1 MKQIER
7 VERSVLTQQ
16 GWAVA
21 STPAAAAMMT
31 LQIGLALQNTDQ
43 LYTTLLDVSN
53 PKSKSYGKWMDR
65 DEANAI
71 VQPSKAADDAVV
83 NWLKSEGVEKVIS
96 DGTWVTF
103 ATTTETANRLLNAN
117 FQQFERHGIL
127 KIRTTEYSVPQ
138 SLVEHIDLIHPTTF
152 FGKTQA
158 FRPSHLPEG
167 LRKRDITDLVY
178 KEPEKTEKK
187 TARTHTT
194 AANGKFAQLVPPPT
208 NSTVAAGCK
217 TVVTPECL
225 KQFYN
230 VGNYTATASS
240 GSRIGFG
247 SFLNQSAQYADLK
260 MYLETFLIPDQNFT
274 KVFVNNASN
283 SQDPARASDVAG
295 EANLDVQNMIG
306 IAHPLPVFE
315 YLTGGSPPIVN
326 DLEQTNTTAN
336 TNEPY
341 LPFYQYLLSKR
352 NSQLPQVIS
361 NSYGEPEQTVPR
373 RYAERVCTSI
383 ALMGLR
389 GVTVLESSG
398 DTGVGSYCKSN
409 DGTNRDRFLPQ
420 FPATCPWITA
430 IGGTESALPEIAWK
444 DSSGGFSDYF
454 SRPDYQN
461 DHVETVRLSLENL
474 SVVCQLMLYPKVSN
488 RMATGSNG

>member
-1 MKQIER
+1 MLSTKTLLCLALSLSRCYAATAMKQIEN
-7 VERSVLTQQ
+7 VEKAALVQQ

-21 STPAAAAMMT
+21 STPAATDMLT
-31 LQIGLALQNTDQ
+31 LQIGLTLQNTNQ

-53 PKSKSYGKWMDR
+53 PKSKSYGKWIDR

-71 VQPSKAADDAVV
+71 VRPSKAADDAVV
-83 NWLKSEGVEKVIS
+83 NWLKSEGVVKVIS

-103 ATTTETANRLLNAN
+103 ATTIETANRILSAK
-117 FQQFERHGIL
+117 FQQFERDGIH

-138 SLVEHIDLIHPTTF
+138 NLAGHIDLIHPTTF
-152 FGKTQA
+152 FGKTEA
-158 FRPSHLPEG
+158 FKPSYLPE
-167 LRKRDITDLVY
+167 RRQKRDITDLVY
-178 KEPEKTEKK
+178 EKPEDAVK
-187 TARTHTT
+187 RTSRTPT
-194 AANGKFAQLVPPPT
+194 AAAKGKVAQQVPPPT
-208 NSTVAAGCK
+208 NTTISSACK
-217 TVVTPECL
+217 TVVTPACL

-230 VGNYTATASS
+230 VGNYTPTASS

-260 MYLETFLIPDQNFT
+260 LYLDTFLIPNQNFT
-274 KVFVNNASN
+274 KVFVNNASD
-283 SQDPARASDVAG
+283 SQDPARANDVAG
-295 EANLDVQNMIG
+295 EANLDVQNIIG
-306 IAHPLPVFE
+306 IAHPLPAFE

-352 NSQLPQVIS
+352 NSEIPQVIS

-389 GVTVLESSG
+389 GITVFESSG

-430 IGGTESALPEIAWK
+430 VGGTESALPEIAWK

-461 DHVETVRLSLENL
+461 DHVDTVRRTL
-474 SVVCQLMLYPKVSN
+474 
-488 RMATGSNG
+488 T